1 MRSDSVIT
9 RLKSRSGSGTCLAY
23 VYVENLEEHPALKEL
38 RNGAKRDFRS
48 KTLGTSRLIP
58 AFNDDGQIA

>member
-1 MRSDSVIT
+1 V
-9 RLKSRSGSGTCLAY
+9 Y